1 MFRYSFLAGLLLVGC
16 NNASMMMEVTV
27 GGNQD
32 MNLARELI
40 DQGLI
45 PNRDSFSAEGLFSE
59 HDLPLSGFGC
69 ETTLCPN
76 TAMASMTTLDDNT
89 HLLAQLG
96 FDTNISADTF
106 ERRPLNISAAVD
118 ISGSMNGE
126 KLEMVQ
132 NALLLMV
139 DQLTEDDRMSLVT
152 YGSRAR
158 VKRRSLQ
165 MNNYGKRLMIAS
177 INAMSSGG
185 STNMEE
191 GMILAFEQVDKHL
204 EDSNVENRVMLFTD
218 ARPNV
223 GSTDSESFMEL
234 TRSNA
239 EKGIGLTVFGVGLDL
254 GAELNNAISQ
264 IRGGNA
270 YFLST
275 KEYTSTLFEEEFD
288 FIVSPIAYNLEVSL
302 NVDER
307 VEMER
312 VFGAPSE
319 TEATG
324 LSFGASSLF
333 LSQRSGGIGVL
344 LNTDDFSG
352 KLGSMDIRYEN
363 LDGEI
368 VEQTAYLQ
376 YNGGV
381 WSSTTVDA
389 DDLGVF
395 TMAHLI
401 NEFEA
406 LEAGADFCEGLIEQE
421 EAIEKVALAQEK
433 LTELI
438 DILETEPI
446 DRERQLIAQ
455 LRLNVESGLDNCVR
469 DSRYGYY

>member
-1 MFRYSFLAGLLLVGC
+1 
-16 NNASMMMEVTV
+16 
-27 GGNQD
+27 
-32 MNLARELI
+32 
-40 DQGLI
+40 
-45 PNRDSFSAEGLFSE
+45 
-59 HDLPLSGFGC
+59 
-69 ETTLCPN
+69 
-76 TAMASMTTLDDNT
+76 
-89 HLLAQLG
+89 
-96 FDTNISADTF
+96 
-106 ERRPLNISAAVD
+106 
-118 ISGSMNGE
+118 
-126 KLEMVQ
+126 
-132 NALLLMV
+132 
-139 DQLTEDDRMSLVT
+139 
-152 YGSRAR
+152 
-158 VKRRSLQ
+158 
-165 MNNYGKRLMIAS
+165 
-177 INAMSSGG
+177 
-185 STNMEE
+185 MEE

-204 EDSNVENRVMLFTD
+204 EESNVENRVMLFTD

-223 GSTDSESFMEL
+223 GSTNSESFMEL

-319 TEATG
+319 TEATD

-395 TMAHLI
+395 KMAHLI

-406 LEAGADFCEGLIEQE
+406 LEVGADFCEGLITQE
-421 EAIEKVALAQEK
+421 EAIEKIVIAQEK
-433 LTELI
+433 WTELVE
-438 DILETEPI
+438 ILETEQI
-446 DRERQLIAQ
+446 DRERQLIDR
-455 LRLNVESGLDNCVR
+455 LRLNVESGLGNCVW
-469 DSRYGYY
+469 DSGYGYY

>member
-1 MFRYSFLAGLLLVGC
+1 
-16 NNASMMMEVTV
+16 
-27 GGNQD
+27 
-32 MNLARELI
+32 
-40 DQGLI
+40 
-45 PNRDSFSAEGLFSE
+45 
-59 HDLPLSGFGC
+59 
-69 ETTLCPN
+69 
-76 TAMASMTTLDDNT
+76 
-89 HLLAQLG
+89 
-96 FDTNISADTF
+96 
-106 ERRPLNISAAVD
+106 
-118 ISGSMNGE
+118 
-126 KLEMVQ
+126 
-132 NALLLMV
+132 
-139 DQLTEDDRMSLVT
+139 
-152 YGSRAR
+152 
-158 VKRRSLQ
+158 
-165 MNNYGKRLMIAS
+165 
-177 INAMSSGG
+177 
-185 STNMEE
+185 MEE
-191 GMILAFEQVDKHL
+191 GMVLAFEQVEKHL

-218 ARPNV
+218 AQPNV

-302 NVDER
+302 NVDEH
-307 VEMER
+307 VELER
-312 VFGAPSE
+312 VFGAPSD
-319 TEATG
+319 TESDG

-363 LDGEI
+363 LDGEV

-376 YNGGV
+376 YRGGE
-381 WSSTTVDA
+381 WLSTTIDA

-421 EAIEKVALAQEK
+421 EAIEKVIIAQEK
-433 LTELI
+433 WTELVE
-438 DILETEPI
+438 ILETEQV
-446 DRERQLIAQ
+446 DRERELVDQL
-455 LRLNVESGLDNCVR
+455 LVNLEGGLDNCMW
-469 DSRYGYY
+469 DSGYDYY